1 MGAIRRMR
9 LDQLEAGDVVGRLG
23 DALLLMT
30 TDGTIL
36 DANAAA
42 LELYGYSREDLLAL
56 HLREIRAPRYREH
69 VPAAFRGANGR
80 VRVFETEHVRKDGS
94 VVTVEARTAEVADG
108 DGTVVLAAMR
118 DISYR
123 TDTAASLRISHARFD
138 NIASTIPGVLY
149 EYVSK
154 GPGRGQFVYM
164 GPGSY
169 ELFGLDEDEMLASDE
184 VFWRLIHPEDLDRVL
199 EEDDAVEGEGV
210 TFRIDFRIVVP
221 SGEVKWVHMSSRQLP
236 DRPNF
241 PDTWCGLML
250 DITERK
256 QAEERLL
263 KRDQDMARLNA
274 ELARVA
280 ASDALTGLASRRHF
294 YDVLDREIVD
304 IARHD
309 GLLSIVSFDLD
320 GLKRVNDTRGHGAG
334 DEVLITFAR
343 ILASECSAEYLPGRL
358 GGDEFSVVLPGE
370 GADSAHAF
378 AERVIKAVRDCE
390 SLSAASVTVSGGVAQ
405 WILDAQSDDL
415 LRRADGVLYS
425 SKRVGGNTVNR

>member
-1 MGAIRRMR
+1 MG
-9 LDQLEAGDVVGRLG
+9 LDDLDTGEVVGRLG
-23 DALLLMT
+23 DALVMMT
-30 TDGTIL
+30 TDGVII
-36 DANAAA
+36 DANSAA
-42 LELYGYSREDLLAL
+42 LDLYGYTREQFLTL
-56 HLREIRAPRYREH
+56 HLSDIRAPRYREH
-69 VPAAFRGANGR
+69 VPAIFRGAGGR
-80 VRVFETEHVRKDGS
+80 VRIFETEHLRKDGTK
-94 VVTVEARTAEVADG
+94 VAVEARTIEVADG
-108 DGTVVLAAMR
+108 EGTVVLAAIRNINHRR
-118 DISYR
+118 D
-123 TDTAASLRISHARFD
+123 AEASLRVSHARFD

-154 GPGRGQFVYM
+154 GPGRGRFVYM

-184 VFWRLIHPEDLDRVL
+184 VFWRMIHPDDLDRVL
-199 EEDDAVEGEGV
+199 KEDDAIEGEGV
-210 TFRIDFRIVVP
+210 TFRIDFRIVTP
-221 SGEVKWVHMSSRQLP
+221 SGDVKWVHMSSRQLP
-236 DRPNF
+236 SRPNV

-294 YDVLDREIVD
+294 YDVLDREIAD
-304 IARHD
+304 IDRHD
-309 GLLSIVSFDLD
+309 GLLCIVSFDLD

-334 DEVLITFAR
+334 DAVLITFAR
-343 ILASECSAEYLPGRL
+343 ILNSESASEYLPGRV

-370 GADSAHAF
+370 GADSGHAF

-390 SLSAASVTVSGGVAQ
+390 SLAAASVTVSGGVAQ
-405 WILDAQSDDL
+405 WTQESRSDDL
-415 LRRADGVLYS
+415 LRRADVALYS
-425 SKRVGGNTVNR
+425 SKRVGGNTVNL